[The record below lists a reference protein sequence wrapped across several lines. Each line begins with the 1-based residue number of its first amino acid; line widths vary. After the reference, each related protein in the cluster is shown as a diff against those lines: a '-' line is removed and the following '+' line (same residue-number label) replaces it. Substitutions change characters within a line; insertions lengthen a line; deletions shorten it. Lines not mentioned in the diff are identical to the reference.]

1 MFTKSL
7 SQIVGPATVTAAS
20 GSTALVINGSANQQS
35 LTLNS
40 VNGTAVIVDMSVV
53 RGTSTINGVFQGPNI
68 NLYDNGNG
76 TQTVLQNSGGQ
87 TEIWQYNS
95 GYTQILKCTVNHD
108 LIARGIAVCLR
119 ATAIEQRT
127 STTTLTNSTQLAY
140 AIPGAGTYAF
150 EALVFSY
157 FTTAVTD
164 GITANVNYSGTFTAV
179 GSYVTGLVMNGT
191 TTTLGIQPV
200 EISSTVNN
208 ALAGMTLATYG
219 ASVTSA
225 TPAVH
230 ILKGNL
236 IATGAGTLA
245 FAFAQGTTGIDS
257 TNLGVG
263 SYMTVTQLS

>member
-1 MFTKSL
+1 M
-7 SQIVGPATVTAAS
+7 
-20 GSTALVINGSANQQS
+20 
-35 LTLNS
+35 
-40 VNGTAVIVDMSVV
+40 
-53 RGTSTINGVFQGPNI
+53 
-68 NLYDNGNG
+68 
-76 TQTVLQNSGGQ
+76 
-87 TEIWQYNS
+87 
-95 GYTQILKCTVNHD
+95 
-108 LIARGIAVCLR
+108 
-119 ATAIEQRT
+119 
-127 STTTLTNSTQLAY
+127 
-140 AIPGAGTYAF
+140 
-150 EALVFSY
+150 FSY

-164 GITANVNYSGTFTAV
+164 GITANVNYSGTLLRRSAPTCNWAC
-179 GSYVTGLVMNGT
+179 VMNGT